1 MRAQSINKEI
11 REKKAKVQGY
21 VDEKESMTSEHQ
33 DLMKRKA
40 KLELDI
46 KDMQE
51 EMEGD
56 TSARVSVLV
65 CDVSCDNLL
74 VMSYSYHIKK

>member
-56 TSARVSVLV
+56 TSARVSACLWR
-65 CDVSCDNLL
+65 
-74 VMSYSYHIKK
+74 VM

>member
-1 MRAQSINKEI
+1 MFQSINKDI

-21 VDEKESMTSEHQ
+21 VDEKESMVAEHQ
-33 DLMKRKA
+33 ELMKRKA

-51 EMEGD
+51 EAEGD
-56 TSARVSVLV
+56 VNAKVSRIEQG
-65 CDVSCDNLL
+65 DNAPKN
-74 VMSYSYHIKK
+74 V